1 VISFSV
7 GREDLAEYH
16 LMEGLVGKQY
26 QPLPELLTDHLTQGV
41 WQHCLFPGWRFD
53 NQQLL
58 GTLNFVTEA
67 IEGISPED
75 DKLQDHDPADSSRPS
90 NLRRT

>member
-7 GREDLAEYH
+7 GRADLAEYH

-26 QPLPELLTDHLTQGV
+26 RPLPELLTDHLAQGV
-41 WQHCLFPGWRFD
+41 WQHCLFPGWRLD

-58 GTLNFVTEA
+58 GTLDFVTEA

-90 NLRRT
+90 LFN